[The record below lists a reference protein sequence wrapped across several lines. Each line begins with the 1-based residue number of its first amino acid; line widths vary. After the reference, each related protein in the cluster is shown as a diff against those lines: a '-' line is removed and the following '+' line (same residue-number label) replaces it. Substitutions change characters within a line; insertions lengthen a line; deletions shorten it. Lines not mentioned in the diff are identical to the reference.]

1 MRNVEF
7 MVVKLLPVAMIQT
20 PSGYMYI
27 TVIMYRL
34 YTDQY
39 EESRALE
46 DLIKS
51 GTTLM
56 KEFIGLLKSIH
67 ALHEVQSEFTKP
79 AVVMDTQYVCLVLA
93 SVPGRFFSKDTE
105 GEKNGLVSLV
115 LVLTYSLESG
125 ESPLSFFDHVTFL
138 SMLRLR

>member
-7 MVVKLLPVAMIQT
+7 MVVKPHPVDMIQT
-20 PSGYMYI
+20 PSGVYHCNY
-27 TVIMYRL
+27 V
-34 YTDQY
+34 TDQY

-67 ALHEVQSEFTKP
+67 ALNEVRSELTKP
-79 AVVMDTQYVCLVLA
+79 ENIAVLMDTQYVCLVYVNIHGG
-93 SVPGRFFSKDTE
+93 SIH
-105 GEKNGLVSLV
+105 V
-115 LVLTYSLESG
+115 LMPRCAHTQRGIL
-125 ESPLSFFDHVTFL
+125 
-138 SMLRLR
+138 